1 MAQKI
6 DLDINKLD
14 WLAIARVMAPIL
26 APIVLAVAWVTLSKF
41 DKKAAWLSNL
51 FAISE
56 LLPTVDLNL
65 PSGIVLGSFYN
76 SAEEILEKGMT
87 ADLKNAWE
95 DTSSLLKDFIKKEG
109 IYEKKEDP
117 IVGGI
122 ASFFNWLE
130 EKVEESDVKF
140 GGKGLA

>member
-41 DKKAAWLSNL
+41 DKKVDWLSNL

-56 LLPTVDLNL
+56 LIPTVDLNL

-95 DTSSLLKDFIKKEG
+95 DTSSLLEDFIKKEG

-117 IVGGI
+117 IIGGI

-130 EKVEESDVKF
+130 KKVEESDVEF